1 MEAAREWVQTIDT
14 SCFVGLRGLVVR
26 LATGEQ
32 VQIWVEL
39 ASENEILVDAQG
51 PTQIEVGDIVVAE
64 FYGSSYRGLVHG
76 SVFSRNQR
84 QIGIR
89 PVSFAK
95 IPKAAETPRVR
106 VCGFSARVKGHS
118 VFKTA
123 EIENISNDGVCLVC
137 FNQYELGDQLEL
149 HINSPFASLMV
160 HGVVKWVENDN
171 NDIRNI
177 RHGIKLIFDSAK
189 DERTWKSTIQ
199 SLVKI

>member
-32 VQIWVEL
+32 TQVWVDL
-39 ASENEILVDAQG
+39 ATENEFLVDAQSATG
-51 PTQIEVGDIVVAE
+51 IEVGDVVVAE
-64 FYGSSYRGLVHG
+64 FYGSTYRGLVNG

-89 PVSFAK
+89 PMSFTK
-95 IPKAAETPRVR
+95 IAKAAESPRVR

-123 EIENISNDGVCLVC
+123 EIENISTDGVCMVC
-137 FNQYELGDQLEL
+137 FTQYELGDRLEL

-160 HGVVKWVENDN
+160 HGEVKWVEKDSA
-171 NDIRNI
+171 DIRNI
-177 RHGIKLIFDSAK
+177 RHGVRLIFDSAK
-189 DERTWKSTIQ
+189 DERTWTDTIKSR
-199 SLVKI
+199 VKI